1 MVDPPEFLIPATV
14 PFRVE
19 VTIDP
24 TFSPNELDPGA
35 SDIRQLGAKPEFG
48 FVPLP

>member
-1 MVDPPEFLIPATV
+1 MPTPRP

-24 TFSPNELDPGA
+24 TFSPADYQGQ
-35 SDIRQLGAKPEFG
+35 SDQRQLGASVGYRFYQRG
-48 FVPLP
+48 DGARRGS